1 MRNILQAPRGICQ
14 SLRGAG
20 QFLKELKMVG
30 FMVTEDSAVSSEM
43 LVFEKQLGFE
53 SWKEEGPS
61 SVELREEAG
70 HELGIP

>member
-1 MRNILQAPRGICQ
+1 M
-14 SLRGAG
+14 
-20 QFLKELKMVG
+20 KELKMVG